1 MGTVR
6 QRFINCEQKYV
17 PLPGGREARAVF
29 TFGDPSKVM
38 EVGTSPGL
46 AGGLAGLQP
55 CSG

>member
-17 PLPGGREARAVF
+17 PLPGGRETCAVF